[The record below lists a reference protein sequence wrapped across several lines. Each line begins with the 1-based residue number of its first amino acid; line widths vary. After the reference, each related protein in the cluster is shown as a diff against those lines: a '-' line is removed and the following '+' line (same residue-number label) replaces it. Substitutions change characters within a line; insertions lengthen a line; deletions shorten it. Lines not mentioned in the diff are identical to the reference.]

1 MKTHST
7 ITSILALL
15 ATLSAAA
22 PAAAPASPLL
32 SGYGGPGQG
41 NQAILGS
48 ALLNGSGGGG
58 GSAGTGALPMTI
70 GRANGTPN
78 RATAP
83 GQTTAGG
90 PSKQATGAAP
100 RGTDRERAGRGGEVS
115 GVASSAYPVSE
126 QRGAAQP
133 SGTLGLSGE
142 DLLYILLAL
151 ATLAFAGVLTRRL
164 TRTIEPEAPVAK

>member
-7 ITSILALL
+7 ITRTIALV
-15 ATLSAAA
+15 ATLSVAA

-41 NQAILGS
+41 DQAILGS

-58 GSAGTGALPMTI
+58 GSAGTGASSITI

-78 RATAP
+78 GATAP
-83 GQTTAGG
+83 GQATSGG
-90 PSKQATGAAP
+90 PSRQTTGAAP
-100 RGTDRERAGRGGEVS
+100 RGTDPAGAGRGGQVS
-115 GVASSAYPVSE
+115 GVASNTYPSSE
-126 QRGAAQP
+126 QRGVAQP

-142 DLLYILLAL
+142 DLLYILLAFG
-151 ATLAFAGVLTRRL
+151 TLAFAGVLTWRL
-164 TRTIEPEAPVAK
+164 TRTIEREAPVAK

>member
-1 MKTHST
+1 MKIHST

-15 ATLSAAA
+15 ATLSAAV

-58 GSAGTGALPMTI
+58 SAGTGASPVTI
-70 GRANGTPN
+70 GRAIGTPN
-78 RATAP
+78 RATTP
-83 GQTTAGG
+83 GRATAGG

-100 RGTDRERAGRGGEVS
+100 RGTDGEGAGRDGHAS
-115 GVASSAYPVSE
+115 GAASNAYPRSE
-126 QRGAAQP
+126 QRGAALP

-142 DLLYILLAL
+142 DLLYMFLAL
-151 ATLAFAGVLTRRL
+151 ATLVFAGLLTWRL
-164 TRTIEPEAPVAK
+164 TRTIEREAPVAK

>member
-7 ITSILALL
+7 ITSILVLL

-22 PAAAPASPLL
+22 PAAAPASTLL

-48 ALLNGSGGGG
+48 VLLNGSGGG
-58 GSAGTGALPMTI
+58 GSAGTGASPTTL
-70 GRANGTPN
+70 GRENGTPN

-100 RGTDRERAGRGGEVS
+100 RGTDPARAGRGGEVS
-115 GVASSAYPVSE
+115 GVASSAYPASE

-133 SGTLGLSGE
+133 SGTLGLSGA

-164 TRTIEPEAPVAK
+164 TRTLDPEAPGAK

>member
-7 ITSILALL
+7 TTSILVLL

-22 PAAAPASPLL
+22 PAAAAASPLL

-48 ALLNGSGGGG
+48 ALLNGSGGG
-58 GSAGTGALPMTI
+58 SAGTGASPVTI
-70 GRANGTPN
+70 GGANGTPN

-90 PSKQATGAAP
+90 SSQHVTGAAP
-100 RGTDRERAGRGGEVS
+100 RGTGPKGAGRGGEVS
-115 GVASSAYPVSE
+115 GVASSAYPASE

-151 ATLAFAGVLTRRL
+151 TTLAFAGVLTRRL

>member
-1 MKTHST
+1 MKNHRT
-7 ITSILALL
+7 ITSIFALL

-41 NQAILGS
+41 SQAILGS
-48 ALLNGSGGGG
+48 VLLNGSGG
-58 GSAGTGALPMTI
+58 GSAGTGAPMTI
-70 GRANGTPN
+70 GRANGTPS
-78 RATAP
+78 RAAAP

-90 PSKQATGAAP
+90 PSKQATGAAR
-100 RGTDRERAGRGGEVS
+100 RGTDPVRAGRGGEVS
-115 GVASSAYPVSE
+115 GVASSAYPASE

-164 TRTIEPEAPVAK
+164 TRTIEREAPVAK